1 MLFVEGRGIVRVR
14 FGMADTARE
23 VDVDVEDTDV
33 LIAEVERAMAE
44 GDKLLWV
51 TTEDGRR
58 YGLVVDRIVFVDV
71 EQSKQRTGIGFSA
84 P

>member
-1 MLFVEGRGIVRVR
+1 VRVR

-23 VDVDVEDTDV
+23 VDIEVDDTAA
-33 LIAEVERAMAE
+33 LIDDVERAMSE

-51 TTEDGRR
+51 TTEEGRR

-71 EQSKQRTGIGFSA
+71 EPAKQRTGIGFSA